1 MNTPLIAN
9 LNARPDAAR
18 ALRNYRRLAQGYDAT
33 CKRIERLR
41 LRAIQE
47 LGLRPGETVFDV
59 ACGTG
64 PTLPTLATAVRPGG
78 AVVGIEMCPEMASQ
92 ARARVAAARL
102 EGIVEIIESAV
113 ETVHVRAVADA
124 ILLCY
129 AHDVLQ
135 SPAALDRLLESAKPG
150 ARIVVLGMR
159 TLAWPWGWPVNFF
172 NLYRAR
178 CYMTTYSNL
187 RRPWRLLEQRGA
199 ALREVHSALW
209 GSAYI
214 ASGTLPQ
221 RPASAGSRGPCERCP
236 TTVERPQRKGFT

>member
-1 MNTPLIAN
+1 MSAPLFAN

-18 ALRNYRRLAQGYDAT
+18 ALQNYRRLAQGYDGT

-41 LRAIQE
+41 MRAIQE

-64 PTLPTLATAVRPGG
+64 PTLPTLAAAVGPGG

-113 ETVHVRAVADA
+113 EMVHVRAMADA
-124 ILLCY
+124 VLFCY
-129 AHDVLQ
+129 THDVLQ
-135 SPAALDRLLESAKPG
+135 SPAALDR
-150 ARIVVLGMR
+150 
-159 TLAWPWGWPVNFF
+159 F

-178 CYMTTYSNL
+178 CYMTTYRNL
-187 RRPWRLLEQRGA
+187 RRPWRLLEQRGV
-199 ALREVHSALW
+199 ALREVHSELW

-214 ASGTLPQ
+214 ASGNLPQ
-221 RPASAGSRGPCERCP
+221 RPARASGWSRAPAERCP
-236 TTVERPQRKGFT
+236 TTVERPQHKGFP